1 MDRKK
6 PLSTSCPYC
15 GAGMQTAAMACTLC
29 SVEVRGRF
37 RQNLFQ
43 FLTDEEQQLLE
54 SFLVA
59 DFSIKDL
66 AKESGMGYQA
76 IRSRLDRLIDTYR
89 SLKNADG
96 QKKRIL
102 ERVAQGELTAPEGAA
117 LIRGLNNGR
126 K

>member
-1 MDRKK
+1 MDGKK
-6 PLSTSCPYC
+6 PVSTTCPYC
-15 GAGMQTAAMACTLC
+15 GGAMHTSAMVCAPC
-29 SVEVRGRF
+29 GVEVRGRF

-43 FLTDEEQQLLE
+43 YLTDEEQQFLENFLL
-54 SFLVA
+54 A

-102 ERVAQGELTAPEGAA
+102 ERVAQGDITAAEGAA
-117 LIRGLNNGR
+117 LIRGLDN
-126 K
+126 